1 MNKLFKTLFAVSVA
15 CATSLASAQPA
26 TAPAQA
32 TNVAPATPAA
42 GPTSPKSL
50 EAKVAMCVGC
60 HGIVGYKSSFP
71 EVYRV
76 PKIAGQSAKYIA
88 AALNAYKA
96 GDRKHP
102 TMRGIAESLS
112 DKDIADISTYYEN
125 LGRESRKAAA
135 DKPSREPNA
144 QVSALLQKAAC
155 ASCHGANM
163 SKPIDPSYP
172 KIAGQYADYLF
183 VALKSYK
190 SARCRRCRSRASTP
204 IDVIPAQAGIQGIE
218 RSGRLGRFCI
228 FGALVSRLRGNDGL
242 GRRAALHALDVG
254 LPIGRPAGALAFPEH
269 LAQAFH
275 GLVVRVV
282 Q

>member
-1 MNKLFKTLFAVSVA
+1 MNKLLNTLFAVSVA
-15 CATSLASAQPA
+15 CATSLAWAQPA

-102 TMRGIAESLS
+102 TMRSIAETLT
-112 DKDIADISTYYEN
+112 DKDVADISAYYEN
-125 LGRESRKAAA
+125 LGRESRKAAPE
-135 DKPSREPNA
+135 KPSREPSA
-144 QVSALLQKAAC
+144 QVAALLQKAAC

-172 KIAGQYADYLF
+172 KIAGQYSEYLF
-183 VALKSYK
+183 VALKAYK
-190 SARCRRCRSRASTP
+190 T
-204 IDVIPAQAGIQGIE
+204 E
-218 RSGRLGRFCI
+218 NNTTSGRNNGVM
-228 FGALVSRLRGNDGL
+228 GAIAKQFSNAELK
-242 GRRAALHALDVG
+242 
-254 LPIGRPAGALAFPEH
+254 ALANYVGSLDSEMQTVPEPR
-269 LAQAFH
+269 FH
-275 GLVVRVV
+275 SH
-282 Q
+282 